1 MGNNGFVNV
10 NISMD
15 LNELS
20 KSLWELYWQWHLL
33 HAKAETEYD
42 DLSQC
47 MIQMII
53 VKTRTLEQMFTGVSM
68 YPDMPQLGGILD
80 ISSMAAIVRSIY
92 ESTYI
97 YHSIFVDKDSSDE
110 TDLLLCLWRIR
121 GLNNIRKFPIPSEL
135 KGTIKQNDK
144 AVIKKYKNKIF
155 DILNCIKIS
164 DSAKNKFI
172 GLVNNP
178 GTTIK
183 GYEFV
188 KDDKKEIIDIKE
200 FGFTDT
206 AFLFGHNNY
215 EEWYTFLSS
224 HSHPSYNGFSEF
236 GSMYQNNHDKDIL
249 IGLIMMAHSIIAQ
262 FVRDW
267 CNVITDGDKIKG
279 KVFPTISSIDFI

>member
-80 ISSMAAIVRSIY
+80 ISSIAAIVRSIY

-135 KGTIKQNDK
+135 KGTIKQNDE
-144 AVIKKYKNKIF
+144 AEIKKYRNKV
-155 DILNCIKIS
+155 DGILNRIKVT
-164 DSAKNKFI
+164 DSAKKKLLSI
-172 GLVNNP
+172 ANNP

-183 GYEFV
+183 GYKFV
-188 KDDKKEIIDIKE
+188 KNEKEGIKYIKE

-206 AFLFGHNNY
+206 AFLFGHDHY
-215 EEWYTFLSS
+215 KEWYTFLSA
-224 HSHPSYNGFSEF
+224 HSHPSYYGFSEF
-236 GSMYQNNHDKDIL
+236 GSMYQNNHDKEIL
-249 IGLIMMAHSIIAQ
+249 VGLIMMSHSILAQ
-262 FVRDW
+262 FIRDW
-267 CNVITDGDKIKG
+267 CNVITDGDKIKR

>member
-1 MGNNGFVNV
+1 MRNNGFVNV
-10 NISMD
+10 KITMD

-20 KSLWELYWQWHLL
+20 KSLWELYSQWHLL
-33 HAKAETEYD
+33 HPQAENEYD

-53 VKTRTLEQMFTGVSM
+53 VKTRTLEQMLTGVPM
-68 YPDMPQLGGILD
+68 YPEMPQLGAILD

-92 ESTYI
+92 ESSYI

-110 TDLLLCLWRIR
+110 IDILLCLWRIR
-121 GLNNIRKFPIPSEL
+121 GLNNIRRFPIPSEL
-135 KGTIKQNDK
+135 KDTIKQNDK
-144 AVIKKYKNKIF
+144 EEIIKYKKRIY
-155 DILNCIKIS
+155 DILNCVKIS
-164 DSAKNKFI
+164 DLAKKKLLCIVDNSS
-172 GLVNNP
+172 
-178 GTTIK
+178 TTIK
-183 GYEFV
+183 GYKLI
-188 KDDKKEIIDIKE
+188 KDDKGEIIDIKE

-224 HSHPSYNGFSEF
+224 HSHPSYYGFSEF

-267 CNVITDGDKIKG
+267 CDVITDGNKIKR
-279 KVFPTISSIDFI
+279 KVFPTISSIDFM

>member
-80 ISSMAAIVRSIY
+80 ISSMAAI
-92 ESTYI
+92 
-97 YHSIFVDKDSSDE
+97 
-110 TDLLLCLWRIR
+110 DLLLCLWRIR

-224 HSHPSYNGFSEF
+224 HSHPSYYGFSEF

-267 CNVITDGDKIKG
+267 CGVITDGNKIKR
-279 KVFPTISSIDFI
+279 KVFPTISSIDFM

>member
-53 VKTRTLEQMFTGVSM
+53 VKTRTLEQMLNGVPM
-68 YPDMPQLGGILD
+68 YPDMPNLGSILD
-80 ISSMAAIVRSIY
+80 ISSIAAIVRSIY
-92 ESTYI
+92 ESAYI
-97 YHSIFVDKDSSDE
+97 YHGIFVDKDSSDE

-135 KGTIKQNDK
+135 KDTIKQSDE
-144 AVIKKYKNKIF
+144 AEIKKYRNQI
-155 DILNCIKIS
+155 DGILNRIKIT
-164 DSAKNKFI
+164 DSAKKRLLSI
-172 GLVNNP
+172 ANNS

-183 GYEFV
+183 GYKFV
-188 KDDKKEIIDIKE
+188 KDEKEEIMDIQE

-224 HSHPSYNGFSEF
+224 HSHPSYYGFSEF

-267 CNVITDGDKIKG
+267 CGVITDGNKIKR
-279 KVFPTISSIDFI
+279 KVFPTISSIDFM